1 MEGEIVERYLD
12 TLYQKTRTGALQFW
26 SIGVSG
32 NTIITEY
39 GQVGTEKAQ
48 KTVDVIEKGKNIG
61 RSNETTPEQQAGLE
75 AEAKWK
81 KQLKKGYVRSREAAL
96 GGELDAIIEG
106 GIEPMTAHKYK
117 DHPKK
122 MKFPCMGQ
130 PKLDGIRCY
139 AVKKDG
145 VCKLW
150 TRTRKPIYSM
160 PHIIA
165 AIEKMFPGDVE
176 LDGELY
182 NHDYKDDFENI
193 IELVRPKKPV
203 PGHEVVQYH
212 VYDTPTEGTFEQRF
226 CWLSSHIEPENPTI
240 ILVDTRIVLTAAD
253 VDSFHDLMVSWG
265 YEGAMLR
272 NKDGKYIHD
281 RSYDLLKV
289 KKFETEEFPI
299 LGFEEGRAR
308 LRGHV
313 GSFLCETKDGKRFYA
328 KQKGSLK
335 NLKMYFVNHDLW
347 KGKQLTVQYQNLTQD
362 GIPRFPVGVAIRDYE

>member
-1 MEGEIVERYLD
+1 MRHFD
-12 TLYQKTRTGALQFW
+12 TLYKKTTTGAIQFW
-26 SIGVSG
+26 SISAVE
-32 NTIITEY
+32 NQIITRY
-39 GQVGTEKAQ
+39 GQVGTESPQ
-48 KTVDVIEKGKNIG
+48 ETVDVITKGKNVG
-61 RSNETTPEQQAGLE
+61 RSNETTREQQAFFE
-75 AEAKWK
+75 AHAKWT
-81 KQLKKGYVRSREAAL
+81 KQLKKGYVKSREAAET
-96 GGELDAIIEG
+96 GELDVIIEG

-130 PKLDGIRCY
+130 PKLDGIRCT
-139 AVKKDG
+139 AEKKNG
-145 VCKLW
+145 VCTLW
-150 TRTRKPIYSM
+150 TRTRKQIHSM

-193 IELVRPKKPV
+193 IELVRPNAPV

-212 VYDTPTEGTFEQRF
+212 LYDVPMEGGFEQRY
-226 CWLSSHIEPENPTI
+226 CWLSSHIEPENPTL
-240 ILVDTRIVLTAAD
+240 ILVETRVILTADD

-272 NKDGKYIHD
+272 NKDGKYIHH

-289 KKFETEEFPI
+289 KKFETDEFPI
-299 LGFEEGRAR
+299 LGFEEGRGR
-308 LRGHV
+308 LKGHV

-328 KQKGSLK
+328 KQKGKLA
-335 NLKMYFVNHDLW
+335 NLKKYFIYHDLW
-347 KGKQLTVQYQNLTQD
+347 KGKKLTVQYQNLTQD
-362 GIPRFPVGVAIRDYE
+362 GIPRFPVGIAIRDYE